1 MDDFKSMNVDDLE
14 EVKCIL
20 SKIVKKE
27 KSLWKKFFVDKE
39 EMEIVIKDGRK
50 ILRKVCEDVVVDVMR
65 NIKGVKKK
73 KFFLS
78 RVCWK
83 EYLK

>member
-20 SKIVKKE
+20 SKIVKKG

-39 EMEIVIKDGRK
+39 EMEIVIKDDRK